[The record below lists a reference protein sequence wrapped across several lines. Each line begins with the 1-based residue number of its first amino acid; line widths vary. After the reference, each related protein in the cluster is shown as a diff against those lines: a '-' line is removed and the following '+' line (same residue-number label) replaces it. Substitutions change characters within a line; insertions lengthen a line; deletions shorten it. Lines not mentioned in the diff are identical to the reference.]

1 MKFSFTTKLLDSL
14 GFSASFLCALHC
26 ASLPLILTAISASSF
41 SFLAN
46 PFFEVSMIL
55 VSVLIGLSSL
65 LPSYK
70 NHKNIVP
77 IASLLIGFSFIFSG
91 HFVVPDYLESIVTP
105 IGAFIVAFSH
115 LINIK
120 YSKDMGHSCST
131 TC

>member
-26 ASLPLILTAISASSF
+26 ASLPLILSAISASSF

-46 PFFEVSMIL
+46 PFFETAMIL
-55 VSVLIGLSSL
+55 VSIVVGISSL

-77 IASLLIGFSFIFSG
+77 IASLMIGFSFIFSG
-91 HFVVPDYLESIVTP
+91 HFLVSESLESVVTP
-105 IGAFIVAFSH
+105 IGAFVVAFSH